1 MAKKKPAKPKKPK
14 GTPNPPPGSYDP
26 NLDSELGRS
35 KRGLEDL
42 LSDIGGGTG
51 SDPLGIQRVRA
62 QDDLATAYG
71 EVGQARARAGY
82 DYDTATGNVETG
94 YQRNL
99 SDLLKAREQGTQDYG
114 TNIAGVQR
122 GYQNLGTAQAGAQRK
137 AGVALGG
144 AAEQARQ
151 KRAANE
157 AIDRAPIDTAY
168 GRFIDQSN
176 LTQGR
181 LGEDKQRNLAELLR
195 SYTRGDQDLTTQG
208 EKMGLAFQRQDTDWA
223 TQVQRGKR
231 EAGAFAGDILNA
243 KVAQFVAN
251 NPDANLPYTALP
263 KPPKAPGMTLTAGP
277 GVPGTTLRKR
287 KTKRGQTIGL
297 YTNAVTAP

>member
-62 QDDLATAYG
+62 QDDLGTALRRRSA
-71 EVGQARARAGY
+71 GQCTRGLRLH
-82 DYDTATGNVETG
+82 DTATGNVETG
-94 YQRNL
+94 YSATSPICSRRA
-99 SDLLKAREQGTQDYG
+99 SRARRT
-114 TNIAGVQR
+114 
-122 GYQNLGTAQAGAQRK
+122 TAPTSRASSATTRISGSRRRARS
-137 AGVALGG
+137 ARRRVALGG

-168 GRFIDQSN
+168 SRFIDQSN

-181 LGEDKQRNLAELLR
+181 LGEDR
-195 SYTRGDQDLTTQG
+195 SATSMSCSAAKRGDQDLTTQG

-263 KPPKAPGMTLTAGP
+263 KPPKAPGMTLAP
-277 GVPGTTLRKR
+277 GRASPGTTLRKR

>member
-122 GYQNLGTAQAGAQRK
+122 GYQNLGT
-137 AGVALGG
+137 
-144 AAEQARQ
+144 
-151 KRAANE
+151 NE